1 MVSWCHGAPGIGLAR
16 LGSLSIF
23 DTPEIR
29 EEIAVA
35 LNTTL
40 QFGLQN
46 IDHLCCG
53 NCGRIEV
60 LLVAAQKLLRP
71 DLVETVKKQAN
82 WVVARAKQ
90 VGGFHLFPQ
99 LPKDVYNPGF
109 FQGTAGI
116 GYEFLRLAYPDLLS
130 SVLLWE

>member
-1 MVSWCHGAPGIGLAR
+1 LAI
-16 LGSLSIF
+16 L

-46 IDHLCCG
+46 IDHPCCG
-53 NCGRIEV
+53 NCGRMEV
-60 LLVAAQKLLRP
+60 LLIAAQKLLRP

-109 FQGTAGI
+109 FQGTTGI
-116 GYEFLRLAYPDLLS
+116 GYGLLRLAYPDLLP